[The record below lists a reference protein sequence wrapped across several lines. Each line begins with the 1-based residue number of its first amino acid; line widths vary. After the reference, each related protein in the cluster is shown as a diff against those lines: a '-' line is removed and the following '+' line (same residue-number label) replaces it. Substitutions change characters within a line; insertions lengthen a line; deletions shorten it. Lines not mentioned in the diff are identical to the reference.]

1 VSSYLAIS
9 PLPARGWRFVFC
21 GTIRHRVNGA
31 PALPGDL
38 PYGARTFL
46 DGDEAPSRLSDRHLP
61 RVPTSIAEIRA
72 DDTLTAGLNV
82 VVSRFARPFGPP
94 LL

>member
-31 PALPGDL
+31 QALPGDL

-46 DGDEAPSRLSDRHLP
+46 DGDETPSRLSDRRFPHA
-61 RVPTSIAEIRA
+61 PTSIAGIRA
-72 DDTLTAGLNV
+72 DDTLTAGFNV
-82 VVSRFARPFGPP
+82 LVSHFATLFGPP